1 MQRKTASSRST
12 PVAADRPGNIA
23 KRARGRPAVYS
34 REEILRA
41 AKLAFSQ
48 SGYANVS
55 LDQLAA
61 RLNTGKGTIYYH
73 SNRKVDLLIAISRTF
88 IRGSTRDLQKI
99 RDLDLPADVRFAK
112 AMRVLMGDILS
123 DQQGSKIY
131 FENEGDLPKPIRAE
145 LRGARREMEQVF
157 IQIVA
162 DGCRA
167 GLFNCDP
174 VMAVRH
180 AMGVAVWP
188 YRWYAQNGAL
198 TKDEFIDT
206 AINFVLSAFKAG
218 ERQEATTALSARDR
232 KKS

>member
-1 MQRKTASSRST
+1 RMSKRMQRKTASSRST
-12 PVAADRPGNIA
+12 PVAADRPGNTA

-73 SNRKVDLLIAISRTF
+73 SNRKVDLLIAMSRTF

-123 DQQGSKIY
+123 D
-131 FENEGDLPKPIRAE
+131 
-145 LRGARREMEQVF
+145 
-157 IQIVA
+157 
-162 DGCRA
+162 
-167 GLFNCDP
+167 
-174 VMAVRH
+174 
-180 AMGVAVWP
+180 
-188 YRWYAQNGAL
+188 
-198 TKDEFIDT
+198 
-206 AINFVLSAFKAG
+206 
-218 ERQEATTALSARDR
+218 
-232 KKS
+232 